1 MAILE
6 TQRKINVL
14 VFGIIVNS
22 VMLIALLTEL
32 LN

>member
-1 MAILE
+1 MAIVE

-22 VMLIALLTEL
+22 AMLIALLTEL
-32 LN
+32 FS